1 VKRTFGFD
9 RVYAESVA
17 FQAQVAFY
25 LAFLTIAGPL
35 TLLVSWWLSRRRL
48 AWWWRTLLSLG
59 AAIWLVILWQGAG
72 AWPGTLMSKVF
83 WWWGGMSLASPL
95 GATLFI
101 GWRQIMSFL
110 RPRNLQEHLDEQEAL
125 LAHKNQA
132 LSRQAKTQ
140 AEEAA
145 PTLPEELNLGVFIK
159 GDRFPEHIGI
169 RREGNWVLCRNS
181 ILSQHLLLIGSTG
194 AGKSETIK
202 RLIAETLT
210 HTERDIFFIDGK
222 GDKTLAAEVAQ
233 MVFAARGQQVPVL
246 TLGLDEASP
255 SLYNGFVGQPTDLY
269 NRFSALLRLDES
281 DGAARY
287 YADIN
292 RDLIQLACY
301 APGGPPRSFA
311 EVVERVDKKWLERA
325 YRDDPQELYSIRN
338 LTEEHLTGLLVRL
351 RPIMRELA
359 NLVRPEG
366 FILEKERGAIF
377 SLRTQSVGDT
387 ARHFLDFLIE
397 DVKDFVGK
405 RQKRPGL
412 LIIDEFGAFGN
423 KNILA
428 LLSMARSADMGVIL
442 ATQDIA
448 SLGEE
453 DDRRLIMANTRT
465 KILMATDFP
474 EEVAQLA
481 GTMYGIEASIQHQD
495 GEATGAGSARVQHQF
510 RVDMNETARLKGG
523 EAFIIRQRYAAKL
536 RVKRVEAL
544 TVDPEAIARHE
555 RQEKPAPAR
564 PKKSAIPP
572 LKL

>member
-1 VKRTFGFD
+1 
-9 RVYAESVA
+9 
-17 FQAQVAFY
+17 
-25 LAFLTIAGPL
+25 
-35 TLLVSWWLSRRRL
+35 
-48 AWWWRTLLSLG
+48 
-59 AAIWLVILWQGAG
+59 
-72 AWPGTLMSKVF
+72 
-83 WWWGGMSLASPL
+83 
-95 GATLFI
+95 
-101 GWRQIMSFL
+101 MSFL
-110 RPRNLQEHLDEQEAL
+110 RPRNLQEHLDEQEER
-125 LAHKNQA
+125 LAYKNQV

-140 AEEAA
+140 AEKAA
-145 PTLPEELNLGVFIK
+145 PSVPGELNLGVFIK
-159 GDRFPEHIGI
+159 GDRFPEYIGI
-169 RREGNWVLCRNS
+169 RREGNWVLCKNT

-202 RLIAETLT
+202 RLITETLT

-222 GDKTLAAEVAQ
+222 GDSTLASEVAQ
-233 MVFAARGQQVPVL
+233 MIFAARGQPVPL
-246 TLGLDEASP
+246 FTLGQDEPSP
-255 SLYNGFVGQPTDLY
+255 SLYNGFQGQPTDLY
-269 NRFSALLRLDES
+269 NRFCALLRLDES
-281 DGAARY
+281 EGAARY

-301 APGGPPRSFA
+301 APGGAPRSFE
-311 EVVERVDKKWLERA
+311 EVVKRLDIKWLERA
-325 YRDDPQELYSIRN
+325 YAGNRQELHSIQN
-338 LTEEHLTGLLVRL
+338 LTDEHLTGLLVRL

-359 NLVRPEG
+359 SLVRPEG
-366 FILEKERGAIF
+366 FVLEQERGAIF

-387 ARHFLDFLIE
+387 ARHFLDFLVE

-405 RQKRPGL
+405 RQQRPGL
-412 LIIDEFGAFGN
+412 LIIDEFGAFN
-423 KNILA
+423 NQNIVA
-428 LLSMARSADMGVIL
+428 LLTMARSADLGVIL

-448 SLGEE
+448 SLGDE
-453 DDRRLIMANTRT
+453 DERRLILANTRT

-536 RVKRVEAL
+536 RVKRVDAL
-544 TVDPEAIARHE
+544 AIDPQAIARHT
-555 RQEKPAPAR
+555 RTVKPTAAR

>member
-1 VKRTFGFD
+1 
-9 RVYAESVA
+9 
-17 FQAQVAFY
+17 
-25 LAFLTIAGPL
+25 
-35 TLLVSWWLSRRRL
+35 
-48 AWWWRTLLSLG
+48 
-59 AAIWLVILWQGAG
+59 
-72 AWPGTLMSKVF
+72 
-83 WWWGGMSLASPL
+83 
-95 GATLFI
+95 
-101 GWRQIMSFL
+101 MSFL
-110 RPRNLQEHLDEQEAL
+110 RPRNLQEHLDEQEER
-125 LAHKNQA
+125 LAYMNQV

-145 PTLPEELNLGVFIK
+145 LTVPEELNLGVFIK
-159 GDRFPEHIGI
+159 GDRFPEYIGI
-169 RREGNWVLCRNS
+169 RREGNWVLCKNN
-181 ILSQHLLLIGSTG
+181 ILSQHMLLIGSTG

-222 GDKTLAAEVAQ
+222 GDRTLAQDVAQ
-233 MVFAARGQQVPVL
+233 MVFAARGRPVPL
-246 TLGLDEASP
+246 FTLGQDEASP

-281 DGAARY
+281 DGGALY

-292 RDLIQLACY
+292 RDLLQLVCY
-301 APGGPPRSFA
+301 APDGPPRSF
-311 EVVERVDKKWLERA
+311 EELVVRINRKWLEDT
-325 YRDDPQELYSIRN
+325 YRSDQRERQTMRD
-338 LTEEHLTGLLVRL
+338 LTDEQLNGVLVRL
-351 RPIMRELA
+351 RHIMRDLRD
-359 NLVRPEG
+359 LVRPEG
-366 FILEKERGAIF
+366 FVLEEERGAIF

-387 ARHFLDFLIE
+387 ARYFLDFLIE

-405 RQKRPGL
+405 RQQRPGL
-412 LIIDEFGAFGN
+412 LIIDEFGAFQN
-423 KNILA
+423 QSILA
-428 LLSMARSADMGVIL
+428 LLTMARSADMGVIL

-448 SLGEE
+448 SLGDE
-453 DDRRLIMANTRT
+453 DTRRLVMANTRT

-544 TVDPEAIARHE
+544 TIDPEAIARHT
-555 RQEKPAPAR
+555 RKEKPAPSK

>member
-1 VKRTFGFD
+1 MKRTFGFD
-9 RVYAESVA
+9 RVYTESVA

-25 LAFLTIAGPL
+25 FAFLIIAGPL
-35 TLLVSWWLSRRRL
+35 TLLLSWWLSRRPL

-59 AAIWLVILWQGAG
+59 AVAWLVILWQGAG
-72 AWPGTLMSKVF
+72 GWPGTLMSKVF
-83 WWWGGMSLASPL
+83 WWWGGIAIASPL

-101 GWRQIMSFL
+101 AWRQLMSFL
-110 RPRNLQEHLDEQEAL
+110 RPRNLQEHLDEQEER
-125 LAHKNQA
+125 LAYKNQV

-140 AEEAA
+140 AQETA

-159 GDRFPEHIGI
+159 GDRFPEYIGI

-233 MVFAARGQQVPVL
+233 MVFAARGQQVPVF

-311 EVVERVDKKWLERA
+311 EVVERVRGESTTRSS
-325 YRDDPQELYSIRN
+325 RSIQ
-338 LTEEHLTGLLVRL
+338 
-351 RPIMRELA
+351 A
-359 NLVRPEG
+359 NLR
-366 FILEKERGAIF
+366 FQC
-377 SLRTQSVGDT
+377 T
-387 ARHFLDFLIE
+387 HF
-397 DVKDFVGK
+397 G
-405 RQKRPGL
+405 
-412 LIIDEFGAFGN
+412 
-423 KNILA
+423 
-428 LLSMARSADMGVIL
+428 
-442 ATQDIA
+442 
-448 SLGEE
+448 
-453 DDRRLIMANTRT
+453 
-465 KILMATDFP
+465 
-474 EEVAQLA
+474 
-481 GTMYGIEASIQHQD
+481 GTN
-495 GEATGAGSARVQHQF
+495 R
-510 RVDMNETARLKGG
+510 
-523 EAFIIRQRYAAKL
+523 
-536 RVKRVEAL
+536 
-544 TVDPEAIARHE
+544 
-555 RQEKPAPAR
+555 
-564 PKKSAIPP
+564 
-572 LKL
+572 

>member
-1 VKRTFGFD
+1 
-9 RVYAESVA
+9 
-17 FQAQVAFY
+17 
-25 LAFLTIAGPL
+25 
-35 TLLVSWWLSRRRL
+35 
-48 AWWWRTLLSLG
+48 
-59 AAIWLVILWQGAG
+59 
-72 AWPGTLMSKVF
+72 
-83 WWWGGMSLASPL
+83 
-95 GATLFI
+95 
-101 GWRQIMSFL
+101 MSFL
-110 RPRNLQEHLDEQEAL
+110 RPRNLQEHLDEQEEL
-125 LAHKNQA
+125 LARKNKA
-132 LSRQAKTQ
+132 LSRQAKSQ
-140 AEEAA
+140 ADEDA
-145 PTLPEELNLGVFIK
+145 PTVPEELNLGVFIK
-159 GDRFPEHIGI
+159 GDRFPDYIGI
-169 RREGNWVLCRNS
+169 RREGNWVLCKNS
-181 ILSQHLLLIGSTG
+181 IFSQHVLLIGSTG

-222 GDKTLAAEVAQ
+222 GDRQLAQEVAQ
-233 MVFAARGQQVPVL
+233 MIFAARGQAVPL
-246 TLGLDEASP
+246 FTLGQDEASP
-255 SLYNGFVGQPTDLY
+255 SLYNGFQGQPTDLY
-269 NRFSALLRLDES
+269 NRFCALLRLDES

-301 APGGPPRSFA
+301 APGGPPRSFE
-311 EVVERVDKKWLERA
+311 EVVERLDRRWLERA
-325 YRDDPQELYSIRN
+325 YAGNKQELYTIQN
-338 LTEEHLTGLLVRL
+338 MTDEHLTGLLVRL

-359 NLVRPEG
+359 SLVQPNG
-366 FILEKERGAIF
+366 FVLEEERGAIF

-428 LLSMARSADMGVIL
+428 LLSMSRSADMGVIL

-453 DDRRLIMANTRT
+453 NERRLIMANTRT
-465 KILMATDFP
+465 KLLMATDFP

-523 EAFIIRQRYAAKL
+523 EAFLIRQRYAAKL
-536 RVKRVEAL
+536 RVKRVETL
-544 TVDPEAIARHE
+544 TIESEAIARHT
-555 RQEKPAPAR
+555 RTVKPEPAK

>member
-1 VKRTFGFD
+1 
-9 RVYAESVA
+9 
-17 FQAQVAFY
+17 
-25 LAFLTIAGPL
+25 
-35 TLLVSWWLSRRRL
+35 
-48 AWWWRTLLSLG
+48 
-59 AAIWLVILWQGAG
+59 
-72 AWPGTLMSKVF
+72 
-83 WWWGGMSLASPL
+83 
-95 GATLFI
+95 
-101 GWRQIMSFL
+101 MSFL
-110 RPRNLQEHLDEQEAL
+110 RPRNLQEHLDEQEEL
-125 LAHKNQA
+125 LARKNNA

-140 AEEAA
+140 AEEEALVTA
-145 PTLPEELNLGVFIK
+145 EELNLGVYIK
-159 GDRFPEHIGI
+159 GDRFPDYIGI
-169 RREGNWVLCRNS
+169 RREGNWLLCKNN

-202 RLIAETLT
+202 RLIAETLK

-222 GDKTLAAEVAQ
+222 GDSTLASEVAQ
-233 MVFAARGQQVPVL
+233 MIFAARGQPVPL
-246 TLGLDEASP
+246 FTLGQDEPSP
-255 SLYNGFVGQPTDLY
+255 SLYNGFQGQATDLY
-269 NRFSALLRLDES
+269 NRFCALLRLDES

-301 APGGPPRSFA
+301 APGGAPRSFQ
-311 EVVERVDKKWLERA
+311 EVVERIDRRWLERA
-325 YRDDPQELYSIRN
+325 YRDNPQELHSIHN
-338 LTEEHLTGLLVRL
+338 LTDEHLTGLLVRL

-359 NLVRPEG
+359 DLVQPDG

-412 LIIDEFGAFGN
+412 LIIDEFGAFSN

-428 LLSMARSADMGVIL
+428 LLTMARSADLGVIL

-453 DDRRLIMANTRT
+453 GERRLIMANTRT

-495 GEATGAGSARVQHQF
+495 GEATGMGSARVQHQF

-544 TVDPEAIARHE
+544 TIDPEAIARHT
-555 RQEKPAPAR
+555 RSPQPPTTKPEQ
-564 PKKSAIPP
+564 PKKSSIPP